1 MDSSLSSFSIDSYL
15 CSHPLRLLAADSSLP
30 LSAQL
35 VTRLVITG
43 ADVLHSWSLPAFGL
57 KADAVP
63 GRLNQLVTYVDR
75 PGLFY
80 GQCSEICGSNHSFIP
95 IVAEVLPTPSWGKF

>member
-1 MDSSLSSFSIDSYL
+1 LDSSISSFSTDSYL
-15 CSHPLRLLAADSSLP
+15 ISSPLRLLGADSTLP
-30 LSAQL
+30 LTAQL
-35 VTRLVITG
+35 VSRLVITG

-57 KADAVP
+57 KVDAVP

-95 IVAEVLPTPSWGKF
+95 IVAEVLPMPSRDEF